1 MKYYNLKEDR
11 IITTETLIARY
22 GSDHPIAELG
32 IYHLSKQPD
41 YIPIAYNEL
50 RDGTW
55 YPVES
60 YTAMQIKAVKA
71 LVDAGLTQEAAE
83 AAIS

>member
-11 IITTETLIARY
+11 LITTETLIARY

-32 IYHLSKQPD
+32 IYYLSKQPD

-50 RDGTW
+50 PDGTW
-55 YPVES
+55 YPVQS
-60 YTAMQIKAVKA
+60 YTAMQVKAIKA
-71 LVDAGLTQEAAE
+71 LVDAGFTQEAAME
-83 AAIS
+83 ALK

>member
-1 MKYYNLKEDR
+1 MKYYNSKEDR
-11 IITTETLIARY
+11 IITTEQLVTRY

-50 RDGTW
+50 PDGTW

-60 YTAMQIKAVKA
+60 YTAMQIKAIKA
-71 LVDAGLTQEAAE
+71 LVDAGMTEEQAMEA
-83 AAIS
+83 IR

>member
-1 MKYYNLKEDR
+1 MKYYDSKKDR
-11 IITTETLIARY
+11 IITTEQLIARY

-32 IYHLSKQPD
+32 ICYLSKQPD